1 MVAWAG
7 IERLRLGALD
17 DPTDMEVRARW
28 PLGVSHVPPGD
39 GKVTSTKHTKLT
51 STRAVAS
58 AGGPSAVSG
67 IEGVLS
73 DSGARTTGFAP
84 TENPRIKNNLA
95 TNPTISPDAVLI
107 FGLRSG

>member
-28 PLGVSHVPPGD
+28 PLGVSPVPRGD

-51 STRAVAS
+51 STRAVTS
-58 AGGPSAVSG
+58 AGGPAAVSG
-67 IEGVLS
+67 IEGVPS

-84 TENPRIKNNLA
+84 TENQEQTLGFLKRLFLRIKNW
-95 TNPTISPDAVLI
+95 V
-107 FGLRSG
+107 RSR

>member
-84 TENPRIKNNLA
+84 TENQGQAVGLVASLFLRIKNW
-95 TNPTISPDAVLI
+95 V
-107 FGLRSG
+107 RSH

>member
-84 TENPRIKNNLA
+84 TENQEQAVGLVASLFLRIKNW
-95 TNPTISPDAVLI
+95 V
-107 FGLRSG
+107 RSH